1 MNEKLQGV
9 VSVVGRVLLSGI
21 FMLSAIGNKI
31 PNFNDVVGYMEQAG
45 VPAARLMLAGAIAFL
60 IVGSVSVVLG
70 LWARIGASLLLVFLV
85 LATYYFH
92 AFWNLAGQEAAM
104 QQIQF
109 MKNLALMGAM
119 VFIIANGAGKFSID
133 ELLAQK
139 SVGRPAVLDAQQPA
153 SAGIR

>member
-1 MNEKLQGV
+1 MNDKLQGLA
-9 VSVVGRVLLSGI
+9 SVVGRVLLSGI
-21 FMLSAIGNKI
+21 FLLSAIGNKI

-70 LWARIGASLLLVFLV
+70 LWARIGAGLLLVFLV

-92 AFWNLAGQEAAM
+92 AFWKLDGQEAAT

-119 VFIIANGAGKFSID
+119 VFVMANGPGKFSID
-133 ELLAQK
+133 ALLARMSSGRRQRQGAQLPA
-139 SVGRPAVLDAQQPA
+139 SVGTP
-153 SAGIR
+153 

>member
-1 MNEKLQGV
+1 MSDKLQGTT
-9 VSVVGRVLLSGI
+9 SVVGRVLLSGI
-21 FMLSAIGNKI
+21 FLLSALGNKI

-60 IVGSVSVVLG
+60 IVGSLSLILG
-70 LWARIGASLLLVFLV
+70 LWARIGAGLLLIFLV

-92 AFWNLAGQEAAM
+92 AFWKLDGQEAAM

-119 VFIIANGAGKFSID
+119 VFVMANGPGRFSVD
-133 ELLAQK
+133 ELVARKFQGRREQLGAQLP
-139 SVGRPAVLDAQQPA
+139 SRVGIQ
-153 SAGIR
+153 